1 MVNVPHFAEK
11 ASTQAEGDVMTTPT
25 KRTINMGAFKWM
37 LIGFV
42 AISLVA
48 IGALVYDA
56 VARSGET
63 GSLIIAG
70 VWLAGLVAIL
80 ASVRRSVANR

>member
-1 MVNVPHFAEK
+1 
-11 ASTQAEGDVMTTPT
+11 
-25 KRTINMGAFKWM
+25 MGAFKWM
-37 LIGFV
+37 LVGFV

-56 VARSGET
+56 VARSGGT
-63 GSLIIAG
+63 SSLIIAG

-80 ASVRRSVANR
+80 ISVLRSVAKR